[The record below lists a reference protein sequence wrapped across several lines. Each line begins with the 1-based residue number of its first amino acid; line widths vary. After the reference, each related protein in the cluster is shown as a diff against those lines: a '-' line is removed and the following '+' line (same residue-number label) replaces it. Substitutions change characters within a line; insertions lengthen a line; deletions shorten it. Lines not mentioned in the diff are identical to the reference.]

1 MNASKNI
8 LVVAPY
14 ALYRLGVKIALSQ
27 GEPLRQNNIVEAD
40 KLTARHMLSSWDL
53 IILSDHLLI
62 RSRLRTIRQLISA
75 ADIPVL
81 VVSEHVEPDALYKS
95 HQIRAQGLV
104 FSQAGLIE
112 LYRVA
117 NKLLSGKSHWPNIP
131 EGCCSQGTTNVR
143 KAKRLAPRLT
153 ERQEQVLE
161 YLKVGLSNKQISYHM
176 NLSESTV
183 KSHMSVLLR
192 KYDVPTRTKLISKI

>member
-1 MNASKNI
+1 MCDSKNI

-14 ALYRLGVKIALSQ
+14 ALYRQGVKIALGQ
-27 GEPLRQNNIVEAD
+27 GEALSEYNIMEAD
-40 KLTARHMLSSWDL
+40 KLTARHMLHSWDL
-53 IILSDHLLI
+53 IILSDHLLTQG
-62 RSRLRTIRQLISA
+62 RLRTIRQLISA
-75 ADIPVL
+75 ADVPVL
-81 VVSEHVEPDALYKS
+81 VISEHVEPDALYKS
-95 HQIRAQGLV
+95 HRIGARGLV

-117 NKLLSGKSHWPNIP
+117 NKLLSGKTHWPYVP
-131 EGCCSQGTTNVR
+131 ADSDVR
-143 KAKRLAPRLT
+143 GAVRVKRATRQLPQLT

-176 NLSESTV
+176 NLAESTV

-192 KYDVPTRTKLISKI
+192 KYDVPTRTKLISKL

>member
-14 ALYRLGVKIALSQ
+14 ALYRQGVKIALSQ
-27 GEPLRQNNIVEAD
+27 GELLSQTNIVEAD
-40 KLTARHMLSSWDL
+40 KLTARHMLNSWDL

-62 RSRLRTIRQLISA
+62 QSRLRTIRLLISA
-75 ADIPVL
+75 SDVPVL
-81 VVSEHVEPDALYKS
+81 VISEHVEPDALYKS
-95 HQIRAQGLV
+95 HRIGARGLV

-117 NKLLSGKSHWPNIP
+117 NKLLSGRSHWPNVP
-131 EGCCSQGTTNVR
+131 ADSNSQAGTN
-143 KAKRLAPRLT
+143 AKRTTRILPRLT

-192 KYDVPTRTKLISKI
+192 KYDVPTRTKLISKL